1 MTKWTNTN
9 PSNIKIA
16 RKNTGL
22 TTREVTDKVC
32 GKNRKDDKVLEWEE
46 GRDYPT
52 FKQLLKLAKLYEVNR
67 FLLTSKILLDEHRQ
81 IPSFRRTAANER
93 NANCGKFINFLIQRQ
108 RFLEAALQSEGVLKN
123 PRAGSIKYT
132 EQSPAAVAAKIAD
145 VLGYKAGTIYK
156 SPAEHLKHLISLVE
170 DQGVFVMK
178 TLSYWP
184 IPKEFMQ
191 GLYLH
196 NAYAPIIALNR
207 ADYKRSQIF
216 TLAHEIAHL
225 FIKREGI
232 GDIDFRN
239 SSSDSYTDHLHDK
252 VERFCNEVA
261 ANLLLPEELFSQPS
275 YDYDDIKEISQ
286 QHQVSQL
293 FVFYRLNGLRLIE
306 RGQINIIKD
315 MINQGYANQPIKK
328 PSGGGGSYI
337 NNMKDSNGFLFTD
350 LVSSLYFEEKLGPA
364 ATINILRLSIESI
377 SD

>member
-1 MTKWTNTN
+1 MNKWKHTN
-9 PSNIKIA
+9 PGNLKIA
-16 RKNTGL
+16 RNNSGL
-22 TTREVTDKVC
+22 TTREATDKVC
-32 GKNRKDDKVLEWEE
+32 GKNRKEDKVLELEE
-46 GRDYPT
+46 GIDLPT
-52 FKQLLKLAKLYEVNR
+52 FKQLDKLAKLYEVSW
-67 FLLTSKILLDEHRQ
+67 LLLGKEYPLKKHRR

-93 NANCGKFINFLIQRQ
+93 NANCSKFINFLIQRQ
-108 RFLEAALQSEGVLKN
+108 RFLEAALQCEGVLKN
-123 PRAGSIKYT
+123 PNTGSIKYAK
-132 EQSPAAVAAKIAD
+132 QSPAAVAAKITE
-145 VLGYKAGTIYK
+145 VLKYKVETIHK

-207 ADYKRSQIF
+207 ADDKRSQIF
-216 TLAHEIAHL
+216 TLANEVVHM

-239 SSSDSYTDHLHDK
+239 SSSDSSTDK
-252 VERFCNEVA
+252 AERFCNEVA

-293 FVFYRLNGLRLIE
+293 FVFYRLNGLGLIE
-306 RGQINIIKD
+306 IGQINDIKQRAETAPEPKAAKND
-315 MINQGYANQPIKK
+315 SWTGC
-328 PSGGGGSYI
+328 GYI
-337 NNMKDSNGFLFTD
+337 NTMKDSNGFLFTD
-350 LVSSLYFEEKLGPA
+350 LLTSLYFEEKLSPA

>member
-1 MTKWTNTN
+1 MTKWKHTN
-9 PSNIKIA
+9 PGNIKIA

-32 GKNRKDDKVLEWEE
+32 GKNRKEDKVLEWEE
-46 GRDYPT
+46 GIDLPT
-52 FKQLLKLAKLYEVNR
+52 FKQLDKLAKIYEINR
-67 FLLTSKILLDEHRQ
+67 FLLTSDNPIKEHRR
-81 IPSFRRTAANER
+81 IPSFRRTANNER

-108 RFLEAALQSEGVLKN
+108 RFLEAALQNEEVLKN
-123 PRAGSIKYT
+123 PIAGSIKYAN
-132 EQSPAAVAAKIAD
+132 QSPAAVAAKITE
-145 VLGYKAGTIYK
+145 VLGYKAGTIHR

-170 DQGVFVMK
+170 CEGVFVMK

-196 NAYAPIIALNR
+196 NEYAPIIALNR
-207 ADYKRSQIF
+207 ADYKRAQIF

-239 SSSDSYTDHLHDK
+239 SSSDK
-252 VERFCNEVA
+252 VEMFCNEVA

-286 QHQVSQL
+286 HHQVSQL
-293 FVFYRLNGLRLIE
+293 FVFYRFKRLRLIE
-306 RGQINIIKD
+306 RGQISIIKD
-315 MINQGYANQPIKK
+315 MINQGYENQPTKK

-337 NNMKDSNGFLFTD
+337 NNMKDSNGNLFNE
-350 LVSSLYFEEKLGPA
+350 LVSMLYFDEKLNA
-364 ATINILRLSIESI
+364 ADTMSILRVSIKAVA
-377 SD
+377 